1 MENNINNANVNS
13 NSNVN
18 KEIFITKEDKIG
30 KHKNIIKEK
39 KDPVFEIKSLDQKVN
54 DYFSRFYF
62 IKLDELGEDHEN
74 YGNIVL
80 NGESHAPIKINLNY
94 IMERA
99 KEKEF
104 QKIRHKDKDKFFEKI
119 NINDNYSEFDFN
131 QGKNKLIR
139 NFRYSKLKLPLIH
152 AKNKNKSMENLPLMN
167 VNEENQKDILNKKD
181 DLDNSFFSEEI
192 KNNNTF
198 TNINNIN
205 PINKK
210 FDKIK
215 NKKHKNKIE
224 SEYDSFPKLK
234 NKILITK
241 KNFKSFIQT
250 NRTEI
255 KTEANKKNHIL
266 KRNAFLKR
274 YDEKESINK
283 RLLKLNDGLIKLNQ
297 NIIKSVYNSDED
309 IPQFKLRFN
318 NLINKFKNNS

>member
-1 MENNINNANVNS
+1 
-13 NSNVN
+13 
-18 KEIFITKEDKIG
+18 
-30 KHKNIIKEK
+30 
-39 KDPVFEIKSLDQKVN
+39 
-54 DYFSRFYF
+54 
-62 IKLDELGEDHEN
+62 
-74 YGNIVL
+74 
-80 NGESHAPIKINLNY
+80 
-94 IMERA
+94 
-99 KEKEF
+99 
-104 QKIRHKDKDKFFEKI
+104 
-119 NINDNYSEFDFN
+119 
-131 QGKNKLIR
+131 
-139 NFRYSKLKLPLIH
+139 
-152 AKNKNKSMENLPLMN
+152 MENLPLMN
-167 VNEENQKDILNKKD
+167 VNEENPKDILNNKD

-192 KNNNTF
+192 KNNNAF

-241 KNFKSFIQT
+241 KNFKSFIQTNRTEIKTEFKSFIQT

>member
-1 MENNINNANVNS
+1 MENYINNANVNS
-13 NSNVN
+13 NSKVN

-74 YGNIVL
+74 YGNIML

-139 NFRYSKLKLPLIH
+139 NFRYSKLKLPLILS
-152 AKNKNKSMENLPLMN
+152 KNKNKSMENLPLMDLN
-167 VNEENQKDILNKKD
+167 SENQKEILNKKD

-192 KNNNTF
+192 KNNNIF
-198 TNINNIN
+198 TNI
-205 PINKK
+205 K
-210 FDKIK
+210 
-215 NKKHKNKIE
+215 
-224 SEYDSFPKLK
+224 YL
-234 NKILITK
+234 ILIK
-241 KNFKSFIQT
+241 KRKMFYI
-250 NRTEI
+250 
-255 KTEANKKNHIL
+255 
-266 KRNAFLKR
+266 
-274 YDEKESINK
+274 
-283 RLLKLNDGLIKLNQ
+283 
-297 NIIKSVYNSDED
+297 NIID
-309 IPQFKLRFN
+309 
-318 NLINKFKNNS
+318 LII

>member
-1 MENNINNANVNS
+1 MN
-13 NSNVN
+13 
-18 KEIFITKEDKIG
+18 
-30 KHKNIIKEK
+30 
-39 KDPVFEIKSLDQKVN
+39 
-54 DYFSRFYF
+54 
-62 IKLDELGEDHEN
+62 
-74 YGNIVL
+74 
-80 NGESHAPIKINLNY
+80 KIN
-94 IMERA
+94 
-99 KEKEF
+99 
-104 QKIRHKDKDKFFEKI
+104 
-119 NINDNYSEFDFN
+119 
-131 QGKNKLIR
+131 
-139 NFRYSKLKLPLIH
+139 
-152 AKNKNKSMENLPLMN
+152 
-167 VNEENQKDILNKKD
+167 
-181 DLDNSFFSEEI
+181 
-192 KNNNTF
+192 
-198 TNINNIN
+198 
-205 PINKK
+205 
-210 FDKIK
+210 